1 MEPNNDLRKTLNELD
16 TSRDACLGLM
26 ICSVLLGTS
35 PEDSYLLYMKA
46 KCLHELGR
54 NTETLT
60 VLNSIKDVP
69 LGREWYVEEL
79 RGLASESLG
88 RFADAERY
96 YRTACKKCS
105 ETPPVV
111 FLAALLFRME
121 RFDDAISVLRGA
133 VDMPGD
139 PDEVLF
145 NLGNCFRAQG
155 KLQEARSYYQQAI
168 ALDGSV
174 DEYSLRLQETDKAL
188 AFVTANQQ
196 GAVSQPR
203 PSP

>member
-1 MEPNNDLRKTLNELD
+1 VEPNDDLRKTLNELD

-35 PEDSYLLYMKA
+35 PEDSYILYMKA
-46 KCLHELGR
+46 KCLYELGR
-54 NTETLT
+54 NSEALT
-60 VLNSIKDVP
+60 VLNSIKNVP

-96 YRTACKKCS
+96 YRVACEKCR

-111 FLAALLFRME
+111 FLGALLFRME

-155 KLQEARSYYQQAI
+155 KLQEARGYYQQAI
-168 ALDGSV
+168 TLDGNLE
-174 DEYSLRLQETDKAL
+174 EYSLRLQEIDKAL
-188 AFVTANQQ
+188 AFVAVNQL
-196 GAVSQPR
+196 GAPI
-203 PSP
+203 PPTPTG